1 MEKQAANS
9 APLDDTIVSLNQ
21 IVFPLAPNAP
31 EADRQRVS
39 AQSENATKGARS
51 CGEFLQIGRE
61 QAPQT
66 SGDLG
71 KVRVGDLPAEL
82 RATVL
87 GLKVAEPSHPVAVRG
102 GVGILM
108 VCEREASPFALPSH
122 DEMADMLMRDRL
134 ENLAR
139 R

>member
-1 MEKQAANS
+1 M
-9 APLDDTIVSLNQ
+9 
-21 IVFPLAPNAP
+21 FPVAPNAP
-31 EADRQRVS
+31 EADRQRVLARAES
-39 AQSENATKGARS
+39 ATNGARS
-51 CGEFLQIGRE
+51 CGEFSQIGRE

-71 KVRVGDLPAEL
+71 KVRVGDLPAEV

-87 GLKVAEPSHPVAVRG
+87 RLKVAEPSHAVALRG
-102 GVGILM
+102 GIGILM

-122 DEMADMLMRDRL
+122 DEMAALLMRDRL

-139 R
+139 RYLRDLRRAAFVDQRV